1 MNSLLRVTH
10 MLQSWAN
17 SGFLIPK
24 SVFSQLGF
32 ATVTGRERG
41 THTSPGCTSSVQF
54 NVGRSQE
61 PLVNFLRFRN
71 GKVCNLQVV
80 SLLGGTYA
88 HPDLNQMAPEQET
101 RARKTQHAETLKSFR
116 KCDFYKFYC
125 K

>member
-1 MNSLLRVTH
+1 

-32 ATVTGRERG
+32 ATVTGRQRG

-61 PLVNFLRFRN
+61 PLVNFLRFKEWESMQFISGLPTGRN
-71 GKVCNLQVV
+71 VC
-80 SLLGGTYA
+80 S
-88 HPDLNQMAPEQET
+88 P
-101 RARKTQHAETLKSFR
+101 
-116 KCDFYKFYC
+116 
-125 K
+125 